1 MTDAPK
7 KTALL
12 SAADITGIVEFAHG
26 LHELGWELVSS
37 GLTAKTLR
45 QAEVPVTEVAEL
57 TKAADLVAGRV
68 RLLQPRLFGG
78 ILADR
83 QDVGQMRELAREE
96 IPTVDLVAVNLYPLS
111 QVLESGQMSQR
122 EAMDFLDVSGAALL
136 RAAARSFHGVIAL
149 CDPKDYPSVLDTLRR
164 GKGLTI
170 DQSRRLASKAFNY
183 ISYYDSTV
191 AQYLSDGTA
200 ESLPDELILSLKKS
214 AELRYGENPHQ
225 GAALY
230 SRSGARAW
238 GLNAATLLFGKPL
251 AFNHYVTMDRATDL
265 VGEFR
270 RPACA
275 IVKFSNPAGAA
286 VADRPGEAARLAYA
300 ADPAGCTG
308 GVAALNREVDVE
320 AARVLATEY
329 IECVVAPDFTG
340 EALDILRAKKDVRL
354 VRLPSLLLSAREV
367 DMKTVAGGVL
377 VEDRDNPTAP
387 EAFKPVSKRAP
398 TDIEAAALDFAW
410 RVAKHTTTF
419 AAVLARGEAT
429 LGVAGGQATR
439 LDAVR
444 LAVVK
449 GQERHPVLTPA
460 LPTVLACDGALERPD
475 LVEAAEAGVTAVIAS
490 GGTRAD
496 ADLVSAADDLGMALV
511 FTGVRHYRL

>member
-1 MTDAPK
+1 M
-7 KTALL
+7 
-12 SAADITGIVEFAHG
+12 
-26 LHELGWELVSS
+26 
-37 GLTAKTLR
+37 
-45 QAEVPVTEVAEL
+45 
-57 TKAADLVAGRV
+57 
-68 RLLQPRLFGG
+68 
-78 ILADR
+78 
-83 QDVGQMRELAREE
+83 
-96 IPTVDLVAVNLYPLS
+96 LY
-111 QVLESGQMSQR
+111 
-122 EAMDFLDVSGAALL
+122 
-136 RAAARSFHGVIAL
+136 
-149 CDPKDYPSVLDTLRR
+149 
-164 GKGLTI
+164 
-170 DQSRRLASKAFNY
+170 
-183 ISYYDSTV
+183 
-191 AQYLSDGTA
+191 
-200 ESLPDELILSLKKS
+200 
-214 AELRYGENPHQ
+214 
-225 GAALY
+225 
-230 SRSGARAW
+230 
-238 GLNAATLLFGKPL
+238 GKPL
-251 AFNHYVTMDRATDL
+251 AFNHYVTMDRAADL

-308 GVAALNREVDVE
+308 GVAAFNREVDVE
-320 AARVLATEY
+320 AARVLATET

-367 DMKTVAGGVL
+367 DMKTVSGGVL

-387 EAFKPVSKRAP
+387 EGFKPVSKRVP
-398 TDIEAAALDFAW
+398 TDIETAALDFAW

-419 AAVLARGEAT
+419 SAVLARGEAT
-429 LGVAGGQATR
+429 LGVAGGQSTR

-496 ADLVSAADDLGMALV
+496 ADLIAAADDLGMSLV